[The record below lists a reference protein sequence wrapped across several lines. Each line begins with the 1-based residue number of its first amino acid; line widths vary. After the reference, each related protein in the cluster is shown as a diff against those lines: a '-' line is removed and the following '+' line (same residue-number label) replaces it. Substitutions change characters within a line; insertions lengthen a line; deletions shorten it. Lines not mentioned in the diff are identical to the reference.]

1 MVPGPRLC
9 PNAEPVLG
17 SRFGAMVLGAICKER
32 FLLSS
37 WGPDYKGH
45 LSIEFLKDSLF
56 KENQCLPDTVKLGSH
71 LTETICK
78 S

>member
-1 MVPGPRLC
+1 
-9 PNAEPVLG
+9 
-17 SRFGAMVLGAICKER
+17 MVLGAICKER
-32 FLLSS
+32 FLPSS

-45 LSIEFLKDSLF
+45 LSIEFLKDSLFKDSLF